1 MGAQLTVGWKKEKHA
16 LGRARHGKRHGSR
29 WRGIGAVQDVLGSW
43 SVPTTAEI
51 NAPLWTRKEGHEIVW
66 EHVKTDVM
74 LEKGEFP
81 DRNVEGWKVEEQ
93 IEELQGRSARC

>member
-1 MGAQLTVGWKKEKHA
+1 MGTCVK
-16 LGRARHGKRHGSR
+16 
-29 WRGIGAVQDVLGSW
+29 
-43 SVPTTAEI
+43 
-51 NAPLWTRKEGHEIVW
+51 
-66 EHVKTDVM
+66 KTDVM